1 MQYTAHDLDI
11 LTRTILGE
19 AMGESDAGQYAVT
32 WTILNRLADPRWPMF
47 SNENTIAAVAQDRKP
62 GSKYG
67 QFSAWNPSDAG
78 GNSLVSRYGP
88 ETPEYQ
94 RAQRNALAVLNGQ
107 VADLTEGAVYYYTP
121 KGMPGGKAPSWW
133 NQSESE
139 RGTGYTQIGTHKFS
153 GRVQG
158 YQGPTGSRA
167 VDVNNYTPTPYSPG
181 AQPSQQTQ
189 QAAAVPSSAAPA
201 TSPRPFV
208 KPPVISPGTPGTYT
222 PPDRSSPHGFAKH
235 DLIIYGGKNGD
246 TFYHPYEYKAH
257 DLNHADYS
265 QHFRDWRLFDSP
277 EQIPAGFVD
286 TGVRRDGKI
295 VAANG
300 RPEYLNGKPV
310 SKDDFIREARA
321 RGGIIPRY
329 NEMQALYSRIP
340 GVNMPTS
347 NLWGDKVGG
356 VGTPEQYN
364 SFLNPRLAAAK
375 IGPNDPYYAGK
386 EFYLSD
392 NAAHTESWDVTGTGG
407 TPPEYGE
414 SPGPAGPVSHPAPT
428 QAEEDAGLI
437 DKAMGVGKDLWGRL
451 TDSLGLGDGAE
462 GVPEPVTSPEAPPA
476 GGAAQSFDGTTKHRM
491 VQDVGVP
498 TKEAQPGNLLW
509 ADQTETVTTTEH
521 MPPPP
526 VPDATPQLPPPI
538 PTAPPPVATPA
549 PGPAYTAPPPGGMPG
564 TAPGQAPAPY
574 DPNMTTLAPPPVATE
589 TLPPPPDNGGFGGS
603 DFLAG
608 IGGDLLKM
616 GLMGIMGGGGGGM
629 PLPPAPVV
637 QAPPPPQIATGP
649 VMFNIRKSKD
659 KDKA

>member
-1 MQYTAHDLDI
+1 MQYTAHDLDV

-19 AMGESDAGQYAVT
+19 AMGESDAGQYAVA
-32 WTILNRLADPRWPMF
+32 WTILNRLADPRWPLF
-47 SNENTIAAVAQDRKP
+47 SNENSIAAVAQDRKP

-67 QFSAWNPSDAG
+67 QFSAWNPTDAG
-78 GNSLVSRYGP
+78 GNTLVSRYGP

-121 KGMPGGKAPSWW
+121 RGMKDGKAPSWW
-133 NQSESE
+133 AQSESE

-153 GRVQG
+153 GRVKG

-167 VDVNNYTPTPYSPG
+167 VDVNNYTPTPYSTG
-181 AQPSQQTQ
+181 AQPPQPTQ

-208 KPPVISPGTPGTYT
+208 KPPLISPGTPGTYV

-246 TFYHPYEYKAH
+246 KFYHPYEYKAH

-277 EQIPAGFVD
+277 DQIPAGFVD
-286 TGVRRDGKI
+286 TGVKRDGKI

-356 VGTPEQYN
+356 VGTPDQYN
-364 SFLNPRLAAAK
+364 QYLNPRLEKAG

-407 TPPEYGE
+407 TPPVYGE

-428 QAEEDAGLI
+428 QAEEDAGII
-437 DKAMGVGKDLWGRL
+437 DKAMEVGKDMWGRL
-451 TDSLGLGDGAE
+451 TDSLGLGDAE
-462 GVPEPVTSPEAPPA
+462 GVPEPIDSPEAPPS
-476 GGAAQSFDGTTKHRM
+476 GGAPQSFDGTAKHRM

-498 TKEAQPGNLLW
+498 TKEAQSGNLLW
-509 ADQTETVTTTEH
+509 ADQTETVTTTEP
-521 MPPPP
+521 MPIPP
-526 VPDATPQLPPPI
+526 VPEVAPQLPPQVQ
-538 PTAPPPVATPA
+538 TTPPPVATSA
-549 PGPAYTAPPPGGMPG
+549 PVAPVPQGTYVTQSSVPYSGGDYTP
-564 TAPGQAPAPY
+564 
-574 DPNMTTLAPPPVATE
+574 PPPVTTE
-589 TLPPPPDNGGFGGS
+589 SLPPPPSPTESGGLGGS
-603 DFLAG
+603 NFLAG

-616 GLMGIMGGGGGGM
+616 GLSGLMGGGGGM

-649 VMFNIRKSKD
+649 VMFNIRKKKD